1 VAAFQVAD
9 WLDDAIMGARLLGGL
24 RAHLRTPLTLP
35 ESRAILRQRLENRG
49 TDFLALT
56 KQAIFANRRSPYRA
70 LLRLAGCEYGDLE
83 RLVHLDGVEG
93 ALRVLLR
100 RGVYL
105 TVDEFKGKRPVVRG
119 TTTLDAG
126 PLLLQN
132 PLATPHFWGM
142 TGGSRGA
149 ATRLPLDLACVRD
162 RAVNLY
168 LSLDAQGGAAWRKA
182 VWGTP
187 TITAL
192 LWYSICGGRAAAWFS
207 QVDPGLRGL
216 HPRYRWSVRAVSWA
230 SRLAGVPLPRLQ
242 HVPLDAP
249 LPIARWMRAI
259 LAKGDIPHLWA
270 FPSSAV
276 TLCRAAEEAGID
288 ITGARFT
295 ITGEPVTTTRLSAI
309 RRAGVVAVPDYGSA
323 DSGGSVTYGCLSP
336 EAPDDVHLFQDLNA
350 LIQADAAPF
359 PSGALLISSLRPTVP
374 FMLLNVSMG
383 DCAAVTDRRCGCP
396 MEALGW
402 RTHLH
407 TIRSFEKLTAGGMTF
422 VDTDVIRVLE
432 QVLPDRFGGSPVDY
446 QLIEGEAEDG
456 RPQLSLLIHP
466 RVGPLDARAV
476 EEAFLGA
483 IGTGS
488 GAARIMAHQ
497 WREGRMLRVERE
509 PPRTGV
515 LGKILHV
522 WAPRATTANGAT
534 GRADRDA

>member
-1 VAAFQVAD
+1 
-9 WLDDAIMGARLLGGL
+9 MGARLLGGL
-24 RAHLRTPLTLP
+24 RAHLRSPLTVP
-35 ESRAILRQRLENRG
+35 ESRAILRQRLENRA
-49 TDFLALT
+49 TDFLALA
-56 KQAIFANRRSPYRA
+56 KHAIFANRRSPYRA
-70 LLRLAGCEYGDLE
+70 LLRLAGCDYGDLE
-83 RLVHLDGVEG
+83 RLVRREGVEG
-93 ALRVLLR
+93 ALRALLR
-100 RGVYL
+100 QGVYL

-132 PLATPHFWGM
+132 PLATPHFWGL

-149 ATRLPLDLACVRD
+149 ATRLPLDLACIRD

-168 LSLDAQGGAAWRKA
+168 LSLDAQGGRGWRKA

-187 TITAL
+187 SITPL
-192 LWYSICGGRAAAWFS
+192 LWYSIGGGMAAAWFS

-216 HPRYRWSVRAVSWA
+216 HPRYRWSVRAVTWA
-230 SRLAGVPLPRLQ
+230 SRLTGVPLPRLQ

-259 LAKGDIPHLWA
+259 LAKGDTPHLWA

-276 TLCRAAEEAGID
+276 TLCHAAEEAGID

-295 ITGEPVTTTRLSAI
+295 ITGEPVTATRLSAI
-309 RRAGVVAVPDYGSA
+309 RRAGGVAVPDYGSA

-350 LIQADAAPF
+350 LIQADTPPF
-359 PSGALLISSLRPTVP
+359 PPGALLVSSLRPTVP
-374 FMLLNVSMG
+374 FVLLNVSMG
-383 DCAAVTDRRCGCP
+383 DCATVTDRRCGCP
-396 MEALGW
+396 MEVLGW

-422 VDTDVIRVLE
+422 VDTDVVRVLE
-432 QVLPDRFGGSPVDY
+432 EILPDRFGGSLVDY
-446 QLIEGEAEDG
+446 QLVEAEAEDG
-456 RPQLSLLIHP
+456 RPQLSLLVHP
-466 RVGPLDARAV
+466 RVGPLDPRAV
-476 EEAFLGA
+476 EETFLDA
-483 IGTGS
+483 IGAGS

-497 WREGRMLRVERE
+497 WRQGRMLRVERE

-522 WAPRATTANGAT
+522 WTPRARGANGTA